1 MKHLPMKDTNLGRV
15 LRAMHN
21 AAPMSAGH
29 IRRKAGLA
37 PDTAVTARIRDLRK
51 MGIDVDCQGRR
62 ELNEKTVWYYQI
74 ERMPQWVSDAL
85 REERK
90 REQQV
95 SGVAA

>member
-1 MKHLPMKDTNLGRV
+1 MSRLPLKDSNLGKV

-74 ERMPQWVSDAL
+74 ERMPQWVEDAL
-85 REERK
+85 KDEQERM
-90 REQQV
+90 R
-95 SGVAA
+95 GVAA

>member
-1 MKHLPMKDTNLGRV
+1 MSRLPLKDSNLGKV

-29 IRRKAGLA
+29 IRRKAGLD

-74 ERMPQWVSDAL
+74 ERMPQWVEDAL
-85 REERK
+85 KDEQERM
-90 REQQV
+90 R
-95 SGVAA
+95 GVAA

>member
-1 MKHLPMKDTNLGRV
+1 MSRLPLKDSNLGKV

-51 MGIDVDCQGRR
+51 MGIEVDCQSRR
-62 ELNEKTVWYYQI
+62 ELAEKTVWYYQI
-74 ERMPQWVSDAL
+74 ERMPRWVSDAL
-85 REERK
+85 REEQERM
-90 REQQV
+90 R
-95 SGVAA
+95 GVAA

>member
-1 MKHLPMKDTNLGRV
+1 MND
-15 LRAMHN
+15 
-21 AAPMSAGH
+21 
-29 IRRKAGLA
+29 
-37 PDTAVTARIRDLRK
+37 
-51 MGIDVDCQGRR
+51 
-62 ELNEKTVWYYQI
+62 KTVWYYQI